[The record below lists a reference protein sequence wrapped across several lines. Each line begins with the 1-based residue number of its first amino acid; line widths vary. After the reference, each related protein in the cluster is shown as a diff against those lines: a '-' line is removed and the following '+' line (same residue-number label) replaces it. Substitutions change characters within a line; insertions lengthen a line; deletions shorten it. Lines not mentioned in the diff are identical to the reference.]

1 MLHKKPRIRRAFILL
16 LCALFLVPALPSLAA
31 QPQYRESWV
40 PSSYTS
46 KTLNVK
52 DFCTVSTEYPVYKT
66 GTESLYLVIKNETSK
81 QLSYGAPY
89 VLEKKQAGR
98 WYAQQIKSTDPNEV
112 IGWPSIGYI
121 VAAKQTRAD
130 QIHLYKPLAD
140 GEYRI
145 VKNIGYEKTGTE
157 ASFAAYFTVA
167 STGYDSTL
175 IAGYVPLSSLKA
187 AYTQEQALADGVF
200 YVDAKGKVFNSA
212 ALLTFLT
219 KVHQGAPA
227 RLRMLQYGIE
237 GQFIITDITK
247 SNTPA
252 FLLEQCTLHDP
263 MQQNIYLENG
273 KPLNPNPEKSSI
285 FSRYYPFLITQQV
298 SGKTRLLLS
307 DWFGTPVKEA
317 DTWTILANTS
327 LVGRSNVAKL
337 LENPYGLIAE
347 PEYRVYNGNTDSF
360 ASYWLDGKKR
370 MLYYTETAYSLGMA
384 ELTES
389 RGILKDILSMEW
401 SNPTVLKL
409 TFTTSVKNLKCIMT
423 FDTAAGKVTDTRYE

>member
-1 MLHKKPRIRRAFILL
+1 MLHKKLRIRRTFTLL
-16 LCALFLVPALPSLAA
+16 LCALLLLPALPTLAA

-145 VKNIGYEKTGTE
+145 VKSIGYEKTGTE

-167 STGYDSTL
+167 STGYDSAL
-175 IAGYVPLSSLKA
+175 IAGYVPLSSLKG
-187 AYTQEQALADGVF
+187 AYTEEQALADGVF
-200 YVDAKGKVFNSA
+200 YVNAKGKVFNSD
-212 ALLTFLT
+212 ALFTFLT
-219 KVHQGAPA
+219 KVQQGTPVK
-227 RLRMLQYGIE
+227 LRMLQYDMQ
-237 GQFIITDITK
+237 GQCIITDITYK
-247 SNTPA
+247 NNIPA
-252 FLLEQCTLHDP
+252 FLFEQRTL
-263 MQQNIYLENG
+263 
-273 KPLNPNPEKSSI
+273 KKSTI
-285 FSRYYPFLITQQV
+285 ASRYYPFLITQLS

-317 DTWTILANTS
+317 DTWTILADTS
-327 LVGRSNVAKL
+327 LVGRSKVMKL
-337 LENPYGLIAE
+337 LKNPYGFTVE
-347 PEYRVYNGNTDSF
+347 PEYRVYNGGPNQF
-360 ASYWLDGKKR
+360 ASYRLDGKER
-370 MLYYTETAYSLGMA
+370 MLYYSETAYSLGTA
-384 ELTES
+384 ELAVALGP
-389 RGILKDILSMEW
+389 RDILSMQW
-401 SNPTVLKL
+401 SGPTVLKL
-409 TFTTSVKNLKCIMT
+409 TFTTFDENFRFIMT
-423 FDTAAGKVTDTRYE
+423 FDTKTRKVTNMRHEYVARH